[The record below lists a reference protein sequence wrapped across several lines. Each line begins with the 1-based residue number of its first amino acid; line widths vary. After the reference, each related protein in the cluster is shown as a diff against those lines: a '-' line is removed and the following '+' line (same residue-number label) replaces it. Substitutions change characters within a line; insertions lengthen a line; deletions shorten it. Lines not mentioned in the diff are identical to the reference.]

1 MKANFSDLDV
11 AVAVCEAI
19 LDGNRPVTIKANK
32 IPKDAHYPNMG
43 TIGQRIRRKAFK
55 AGTDGFSMAYPKNDL
70 LSKFNHHKSI
80 GHY

>member
-1 MKANFSDLDV
+1 
-11 AVAVCEAI
+11 
-19 LDGNRPVTIKANK
+19 
-32 IPKDAHYPNMG
+32 MG

-70 LSKFNHHKSI
+70 LSKFNRHKNI